1 MRPHLISYGIF
12 SFQGFLRP
20 AERVDPGGV
29 RLEML
34 LVPNLVDF
42 VVVGVGV
49 GVTFYVAIAP

>member
-1 MRPHLISYGIF
+1 MRPITYGIF
-12 SFQGFLRP
+12 SFPGFLRP
-20 AERVDPGGV
+20 AGRVDPGGV

-42 VVVGVGV
+42 VGVGV